1 LLVFHDTQP
10 QFPFGFEWNAL
21 ATLPRKKI
29 SSTSTTAIFD
39 ARASKIRHD
48 FIVFNLFLKINSADT
63 KLNLVTRSLHPR
75 NLGRIYNLGRV
86 VATGKR
92 ALGLKKKKLKL
103 AASAPALSAGRDE

>member
-1 LLVFHDTQP
+1 VERFSDTP
-10 QFPFGFEWNAL
+10 SEKNLFNIYYGDFRCESVKN
-21 ATLPRKKI
+21 
-29 SSTSTTAIFD
+29 STRFYRI
-39 ARASKIRHD
+39 
-48 FIVFNLFLKINSADT
+48 NLFLKINSADT

-75 NLGRIYNLGRV
+75 NLGRIYHLGRV